1 MNGFADL
8 LDKGQGAA
16 PSQQAGAPEQS
27 KGFSAAQGKQASPEL
42 QAQYNRFV
50 GMCLKLL
57 WGEKFLPKVVKM
69 FQKHPNQTDAM
80 ASIGAGIAQRIYMEA
95 KKNGH
100 EIPPEVLVHGGW
112 EVMQEIATLAQ
123 AAGIKGIEPDEIETA
138 YYLAAD
144 KVREA
149 LDQAGLIDPQMV
161 QEQSEQVRQMA
172 GDDLIGNVQQRVG
185 GAQQKT
191 LDAMMGQRQ
200 AGGQQT

>member
-1 MNGFADL
+1 
-8 LDKGQGAA
+8 
-16 PSQQAGAPEQS
+16 
-27 KGFSAAQGKQASPEL
+27 
-42 QAQYNRFV
+42 
-50 GMCLKLL
+50 
-57 WGEKFLPKVVKM
+57 
-69 FQKHPNQTDAM
+69 M

-100 EIPPEVLVHGGW
+100 EIPPEILVHGGW
-112 EVMQEIATLAQ
+112 EVMQEIAMVAE
-123 AAGIKGIEPDEIETA
+123 AAGEQGIEPDEIETA

-144 KVREA
+144 KVRDA

-161 QEQSEQVRQMA
+161 QEQSEQIRQMA

-191 LDAMMGQRQ
+191 MDAMMQQRQ

>member
-8 LDKGQGAA
+8 LKEGQGAA
-16 PSQQAGAPEQS
+16 PAQQEGAPEQP
-27 KGFSAAQGKQASPEL
+27 KGFSTAQGKQAPPEL
-42 QAQYNRFV
+42 QAQYDRFV
-50 GMCLKLL
+50 GMCMKLL
-57 WGEKFLPKVVKM
+57 WGETFLPKVVQM
-69 FQKHPNQTDAM
+69 FKKHPNQTDAM

-100 EIPPEVLVHGGW
+100 EIPPEILVHGGW

-123 AAGIKGIEPDEIETA
+123 AAGIEGIEPDEIETA

-144 KVREA
+144 KVGEA
-149 LDQAGLIDPQMV
+149 LNQAGLIDHKMV
-161 QEQSEQVRQMA
+161 EEQSKQVRQMA
-172 GDDLIGNVQQRVG
+172 GDELIGNVQQRVG

-191 LDAMMGQRQ
+191 MDAMMQQRQ

>member
-8 LDKGQGAA
+8 LKEGQGAA
-16 PSQQAGAPEQS
+16 PAQQEGAQEQP
-27 KGFSAAQGKQASPEL
+27 KGFSAAQGKQAAPEL
-42 QAQYNRFV
+42 QEQYNRFV
-50 GMCLKLL
+50 GMCMKLL
-57 WGEKFLPKVVKM
+57 WDEKFLPKVVQM
-69 FQKHPNQTDAM
+69 FKKHPNQTDAM
-80 ASIGAGIAQRIYMEA
+80 ASIGASIAQRIYMEA

-100 EIPPEVLVHGGW
+100 EIPPEILVHGGW
-112 EVMQEIATLAQ
+112 EVIQEIAMVAE
-123 AAGIKGIEPDEIETA
+123 AAGEQGIEPDEIETA

-161 QEQSEQVRQMA
+161 QEQSEQIRQMA

-185 GAQQKT
+185 GAQQRT
-191 LDAMMGQRQ
+191 MDAMMQQRQ